1 MVLHKQN
8 DPLLPNAIVY
18 LGRCCSRIA
27 NKIKSL
33 EDRPSVITAVPLSL
47 ALVSTMD
54 FSNVAF
60 EVEVSVVANV
70 TRSRVVG
77 LERELETERKG
88 NVLWLGSRTEEYGG
102 KNDSTFAISVHMTTK
117 SVRDDVIVR

>member
-1 MVLHKQN
+1 MVLHKPK

-27 NKIKSL
+27 NKIKSV
-33 EDRPSVITAVPLSL
+33 EDRPSIITAVPLSL

-70 TRSRVVG
+70 VTRSRVVG

-88 NVLWLGSRTEEYGG
+88 NVL
-102 KNDSTFAISVHMTTK
+102 
-117 SVRDDVIVR
+117 

>member
-1 MVLHKQN
+1 
-8 DPLLPNAIVY
+8 
-18 LGRCCSRIA
+18 
-27 NKIKSL
+27 
-33 EDRPSVITAVPLSL
+33 
-47 ALVSTMD
+47 LVSTMD

-60 EVEVSVVANV
+60 EVEVSVVANVV

-117 SVRDDVIVR
+117 SVRDDVIVRKSRRVLLHNTLVRDDLRAPSTRSSFQITQTKGRI